1 MESRQRRKRQEGFTL
16 IEVIVC
22 IAIVALLAALVILPG
37 MQRSKARAQRIS
49 CVGRLKCVALSF
61 RAWAIDYTNAFP
73 MAVST
78 NLGGSLEHA
87 VTGEIWRHFQVMSN
101 ELNTPVVVHC
111 PSDGKRTPLRS
122 FGGSFSNTNISYFVG
137 LDAND
142 TTPQMFLAGDLNLV
156 GGTPLSSRMLL
167 LTTNTAVRWGKDL
180 HKHRGNIALADG
192 SVQGISSLQLEE
204 ALANKGAETNCLALP

>member
-1 MESRQRRKRQEGFTL
+1 MSHLRTAPPTLGLSL

-22 IAIVALLAALVILPG
+22 IAVVALLAALVILSG

-61 RAWAIDYTNAFP
+61 RAWAIDYTNGFP

-87 VTGEIWRHFQVMSN
+87 VSGEVWRHFQVMSN
-101 ELNTPVVVHC
+101 ELNTPVVLHC
-111 PSDGKRTPLRS
+111 PSDGKRTPLRC

-142 TTPQMFLAGDLNLV
+142 TMPQMFLAGDRNFV
-156 GGTPLSSRMLL
+156 GGTLRSSRMLV

-180 HKHRGNIALADG
+180 HKHRGNIAFADG
-192 SVQGISSLQLEE
+192 SVQGISQLRLPEV
-204 ALANKGAETNCLALP
+204 LANTGLETNRLALP